1 MCVTGVAH
9 VKVYDLTCYRCGTY
23 QGIQFNM
30 CVTGDIHV
38 KVYDFT
44 CVLQVWHMSRCMILH
59 VCYRCGTCQGI

>member
-9 VKVYDLTCYRCGTY
+9 VKVYDLTCYRSGTC

-44 CVLQVWHMSRCMILH
+44 CVLQVWHMSRCMI
-59 VCYRCGTCQGI
+59 